1 MTLLTLAL
9 ALLTVVPDSASVK
22 VTVVVG
28 VDRDDAGELTAVGI
42 AHSAGCADL
51 DSSAVAAVVDEIGA
65 PEGVASEPTDWWG
78 GYHLRYYD
86 VPLDRLLSC
95 AGTQELLRPLGS
107 SSGFELREVW
117 SATLSQR
124 PSLWAGPPE
133 GYRPVMV
140 LSSGEASVAFVA
152 PEPALRFE
160 EVTVSPDVD
169 AYTGEPLTSY
179 SFTPEDGERLHAFTS
194 ERLGESFAMVM
205 DGRVAVVAGI
215 MSPLGDSVVVTQ

>member
-9 ALLTVVPDSASVK
+9 ALLTVVPDTSSVN
-22 VTVVVG
+22 VAVVVG
-28 VDRDDAGELTAVGI
+28 VDRDDAGQLTAVGI
-42 AHSAGCADL
+42 AHSGGCDDL
-51 DSSAVAAVVDEIGA
+51 DSSAVAAVVDELGA
-65 PEGVASEPTDWWG
+65 PEGIASEPTDWWR
-78 GYHLRYYD
+78 GYHLRYYE
-86 VPLDRLLSC
+86 VPRDRLLSC

-107 SSGFELREVW
+107 SGFELREVW
-117 SATLSQR
+117 SATLSRR
-124 PSLWAGPPE
+124 PSLWDGPPE

-179 SFTPEDGERLHAFTS
+179 SFTPEDGERLYAFTS
-194 ERLGESFAMVM
+194 ERIGDTFAMVV